1 MDPESTALPPNLRR
15 IFVATLLPL
24 SLWGLELVNHVIDVD
39 ADSTREANEHE
50 NDEEEDCN
58 ASEDKIEQKI

>member
-1 MDPESTALPPNLRR
+1 MDPVSAALPPNLRR
-15 IFVATLLPL
+15 IFVAKLLPL

-50 NDEEEDCN
+50 NDEEED
-58 ASEDKIEQKI
+58 

>member
-1 MDPESTALPPNLRR
+1 MDPVSAALPPNLRR
-15 IFVATLLPL
+15 IIVATLLPL

-58 ASEDKIEQKI
+58 ASEDKIEQEI